1 MFITN
6 PKSLLD
12 DEMEEAQ
19 VVHLTMV
26 VPRLTFTVLF
36 SLFLVSLTPSTFPP
50 YPFSAHFA
58 PFALHLHPHPCS
70 PRALDTQLLTN
81 G

>member
-1 MFITN
+1 MLITN

-19 VVHLTMV
+19 GVHLTMV

-36 SLFLVSLTPSTFPP
+36 PVFLVGLTPSAFPP
-50 YPFSAHFA
+50 HPFSAHFA
-58 PFALHLHPHPCS
+58 PFVLHLHPHPCS
-70 PRALDTQLLTN
+70 PQALDAQLLTN